1 LQNMSRIKKWGCALL
16 LFGFVVFAPQVLQA
30 QEKTQPAANAKTR
43 LAVIPFQSVMPDDAS

>member
-1 LQNMSRIKKWGCALL
+1 MSRIKKWGCALL